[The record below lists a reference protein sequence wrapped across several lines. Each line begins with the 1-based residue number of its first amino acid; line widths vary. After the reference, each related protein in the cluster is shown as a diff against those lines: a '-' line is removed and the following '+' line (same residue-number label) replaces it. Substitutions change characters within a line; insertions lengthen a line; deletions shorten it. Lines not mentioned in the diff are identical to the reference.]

1 MKNHIENQAKAS
13 DDILSEVIK
22 IMAKSAEDRKTI
34 MLQARLAKQGVDKDK
49 IKGEIKDTK
58 GDDDE

>member
-1 MKNHIENQAKAS
+1 VKNHIENQAKAS